1 MMFNDALSK
10 AAEIALQH
18 LGDPDRPVVLVRDL
32 FGKFRVVLPADRADV
47 ADTLAAE
54 LTDAL
59 GVYGYAPTSTFLRES
74 DIGTAASSARVILE
88 SEGGAQVVL
97 VDRLLT
103 GTEWSAAPSF
113 EAGGR
118 KRLTL
123 FSMKG
128 GVGRSTTAT
137 ALAWHLASKGK
148 RVLVLDLD
156 LESPGVGTTLLGK
169 SLPRFGAVD
178 WFVEDA
184 VGQGS
189 VVLPQMVAESEL
201 GVATKGKLLV
211 VPCFGTDTGFRSAS
225 SQPGDQGD
233 YLPKLGRA
241 YLERGP
247 KGHESWPHR
256 LLRLVCDLEELEN
269 PDIVLLDS
277 RTGLHDTSAALILA
291 MGADTLMFAVDTR
304 QTWAAYRFLFE
315 HWRSHPDVREFRDR
329 LWVIGSMVPRKD
341 GEAYVEGLR
350 EGAYNLFWETLY
362 DQPPAASQDITD
374 PASVFNFQLTDEAA
388 NHYPREVLFDEGLV
402 AFDPLSALQE
412 GPIGAAYGKLFDWF
426 DRTFLPEDA
435 P

>member
-10 AAEIALQH
+10 AAEIVLQH
-18 LGDPDRPVVLVRDL
+18 LGDPNRPVVLVRDL
-32 FGKFRVVLPADRADV
+32 FGKFRVVLPDDRADV
-47 ADTLAAE
+47 ADALAAE

-59 GVYGYAPTSTFLRES
+59 GVYGYASTSTFLRES
-74 DIGTAASSARVILE
+74 DIGTAAKSARVILE
-88 SEGGAQVVL
+88 GERGAQVVL

-103 GTEWSAAPSF
+103 GTEWSASPSA
-113 EAGGR
+113 ESRGR
-118 KRLTL
+118 KRFTL

-169 SLPRFGAVD
+169 SLPRFGTVD

-184 VGQGS
+184 VGQGRL
-189 VVLPQMVAESEL
+189 VLPQIVAESEL
-201 GVATKGKLLV
+201 GVATNGKLLV
-211 VPCFGTDTGFRSAS
+211 VPCFGTDTGFRGAS
-225 SQPGDQGD
+225 THSDDQGD

-241 YLERGP
+241 YLERGLN
-247 KGHESWPHR
+247 GHEPWPHR
-256 LLRLVCDLEELEN
+256 LLRLVCDLEEQEM

-315 HWRSHPDVREFRDR
+315 HWRSHPDIRDFRDR
-329 LWVIGSMVPRKD
+329 LWLIGSMVPRKD
-341 GEAYVEGLR
+341 SEAYVEGLR
-350 EGAYNLFWETLY
+350 DAAYKLFLETLY
-362 DQPPAASQDITD
+362 DQPPDASEDITD
-374 PASVFNFQLTDEAA
+374 SASVFNFQPTDESA

>member
-10 AAEIALQH
+10 AAEIVLQR
-18 LGDPDRPVVLVRDL
+18 LGDPNRPVVMVRDL
-32 FGKFRVVLPADRADV
+32 FGKFRVVLPDDQADV
-47 ADTLAAE
+47 ADALATE

-74 DIGTAASSARVILE
+74 DIGTAARSARVILE
-88 SEGGAQVVL
+88 VEGAQVVL

-103 GTEWSAAPSF
+103 GTEWSASPSPDS
-113 EAGGR
+113 GGA
-118 KRLTL
+118 KRFTL

-137 ALAWHLASKGK
+137 AIAWHLSKKGK

-169 SLPRFGAVD
+169 SLPRFGVVD

-184 VGQGS
+184 LGQGPL
-189 VVLPQMVAESEL
+189 VLPDMVAESEL
-201 GVATKGKLLV
+201 GVATNGKLLV
-211 VPCFGTDTGFRSAS
+211 VPCFGTDTGFRGVSTH
-225 SQPGDQGD
+225 PDDQGD

-247 KGHESWPHR
+247 KGHEPWAHR
-256 LLRLVCDLEELEN
+256 LLRLVRDLEEQEK

-315 HWRSHPDVREFRDR
+315 HWRSHPDVRDFRDR

-350 EGAYNLFWETLY
+350 DSAYKLFWETLY
-362 DQPPAASQDITD
+362 DQPPDASEDTTD
-374 PASVFNFQLTDEAA
+374 PASVFNFQPTDESA

-426 DRTFLPEDA
+426 DRTFLPEGA
-435 P
+435 S

>member
-18 LGDPDRPVVLVRDL
+18 LGDSSRPVILVRDL
-32 FGKFRVVLPADRADV
+32 FGKFRVVLPDDRADI
-47 ADTLAAE
+47 ADVLAAE
-54 LTDAL
+54 LTAAL
-59 GVYGYAPTSTFLRES
+59 GVYGYAATSTFLRES
-74 DIGTAASSARVILE
+74 DVGTAARSARVILE

-103 GTEWSAAPSF
+103 GTEWSATPSV

-118 KRLTL
+118 KRFTL

-137 ALAWHLASKGK
+137 ALAWHLAKKGK

-169 SLPRFGAVD
+169 SLPRLGVVD

-184 VGQGS
+184 VGQGPL
-189 VVLPQMVAESEL
+189 VLPQMVAESEL
-201 GVATKGKLLV
+201 GVATTGKLLV
-211 VPCFGTDTGFRSAS
+211 VPCFGTDTGFRGATM
-225 SQPGDQGD
+225 QPDDQGD
-233 YLPKLGRA
+233 YLPKLGRV

-247 KGHESWPHR
+247 KGHEPWPHR
-256 LLRLVCDLEELEN
+256 LRRLVCDLEDQEK

-315 HWRSHPDVREFRDR
+315 HWRSHPDVRDFRDR

-341 GEAYVEGLR
+341 GDAYVEGLR
-350 EGAYNLFWETLY
+350 DGAYKLFWETLY
-362 DQPPAASQDITD
+362 DQPPEGTDEAADT
-374 PASVFNFQLTDEAA
+374 ASLFNFQPTDESA

-426 DRTFLPEDA
+426 DRTFLSEEA

>member
-10 AAEIALQH
+10 AAEIALRH
-18 LGDPDRPVVLVRDL
+18 LGDPARPVVLVRDL
-32 FGKFRVVLPADRADV
+32 FGKFRVVLSDDRAGGADV
-47 ADTLAAE
+47 LAGELAE
-54 LTDAL
+54 EL
-59 GVYGYAPTSTFLRES
+59 GVYAYAPTSTFLRES
-74 DIGTAASSARVILE
+74 DVGMAATSARVVLE
-88 SEGGAQVVL
+88 VDGARVVL

-103 GTEWSAAPSF
+103 GTEWSASASV
-113 EAGGR
+113 ESGGR
-118 KRLTL
+118 KRFTL

-137 ALAWHLASKGK
+137 ALAWHLAKKGR
-148 RVLVLDLD
+148 RVLILDLD

-169 SLPRFGAVD
+169 SLPRFGVVD

-189 VVLPQMVAESEL
+189 LVLPHMVAESEL
-201 GVATKGKLLV
+201 GVATNGKLLV
-211 VPCFGTDTGFRSAS
+211 VPCFGTDTGFRGAGT
-225 SQPGDQGD
+225 QPDDQGD

-247 KGHESWPHR
+247 TGHEPWPQR
-256 LLRLVCDLEELEN
+256 LLRFISDLEEQEK

-315 HWRSHPDVREFRDR
+315 HWRAHPDVRTFRDR
-329 LWVIGSMVPRKD
+329 LWVIGSMVPRKE

-350 EGAYNLFWETLY
+350 DGAYKLFWETLY
-362 DQPPAASQDITD
+362 DQQPEPSEDITD
-374 PASVFNFQLTDEAA
+374 PASVFNFQPTDESA

-426 DRTFLPEDA
+426 DRTFMSDETP
-435 P
+435 

>member
-1 MMFNDALSK
+1 MLFNDALSK
-10 AAEIALQH
+10 AAEIALRH
-18 LGDPDRPVVLVRDL
+18 LGDRARPVVLVRDL
-32 FGKFRVVLPADRADV
+32 YGKFRVVLPDDRTDV
-47 ADTLAAE
+47 ADALAAD
-54 LTDAL
+54 LTDVL
-59 GVYGYAPTSTFLRES
+59 GVYGYAPTSTFLRQS
-74 DIGTAASSARVILE
+74 DIGTAAKSARVILE
-88 SEGGAQVVL
+88 VQGGAQVVL

-103 GTEWSAAPSF
+103 GTEWSASPSV
-113 EAGGR
+113 ESGGP
-118 KRLTL
+118 KRFTL

-137 ALAWHLASKGK
+137 ALAWHLAKKGK

-169 SLPRFGAVD
+169 SLPRFGVVD

-184 VGQGS
+184 VGQGTL
-189 VVLPQMVAESEL
+189 VLPHMVAESEL
-201 GVATKGKLLV
+201 GLATNGKLLV
-211 VPCFGTDTGFRSAS
+211 VPCFGTDTGFRGAS
-225 SQPGDQGD
+225 THPDDQGD

-247 KGHESWPHR
+247 TGHEPWPHR
-256 LLRLVCDLEELEN
+256 LLRLVRDLEEREK

-315 HWRSHPDVREFRDR
+315 HWRSHPNVRDFRDR

-341 GEAYVEGLR
+341 GETYVEGLR
-350 EGAYNLFWETLY
+350 DGAHKLFWETLY
-362 DQPPAASQDITD
+362 DVPPEASEDTTD
-374 PASVFNFQLTDEAA
+374 PASVFNFQPTDESA

-402 AFDPLSALQE
+402 AFDPLSALQG

-426 DRTFLPEDA
+426 DRTFLAEEA

>member
-10 AAEIALQH
+10 AAEIALRH
-18 LGDPDRPVVLVRDL
+18 LDNPARPVVLVRDL
-32 FGKFRVVLPADRADV
+32 YGKFRVVLPDDRGDV
-47 ADTLAAE
+47 ADALAAE
-54 LTDAL
+54 MTDAL

-74 DIGTAASSARVILE
+74 DIGAAAKSARVILE
-88 SEGGAQVVL
+88 VEGATRVVL

-103 GTEWSAAPSF
+103 GTEWSASPSV
-113 EAGGR
+113 ESGGR
-118 KRLTL
+118 KRFTL

-137 ALAWHLASKGK
+137 ALAWHLAKKGM

-169 SLPRFGAVD
+169 SLPRFGVVD

-184 VGQGS
+184 VGQGPL
-189 VVLPQMVAESEL
+189 VLPHMVAESEL
-201 GVATKGKLLV
+201 GVATNGKVLV
-211 VPCFGTDTGFRSAS
+211 VPCFGTDTGFRGAS
-225 SQPGDQGD
+225 THPDDQGD

-247 KGHESWPHR
+247 TGHEPWPHR
-256 LLRLVCDLEELEN
+256 LLRLVGALEEQGK

-315 HWRSHPDVREFRDR
+315 HWRSHPDVRDFRDR

-350 EGAYNLFWETLY
+350 DGAYKLFWETLY
-362 DQPPAASQDITD
+362 DQPPEASEDTTD
-374 PASVFNFQLTDEAA
+374 PASVFNFQPTDESA

-426 DRTFLPEDA
+426 DRTFLSEQA